1 MHAKIKGIKM
11 KLVVVT
17 NNPKTAEYISSQ
29 YPQQENAEAT
39 VSPVTLVFCKTRDE
53 VYTKVRDYIHQNWQ
67 LQNHAMYGN
76 IQLHKQPYRS
86 MVLGEGTQ
94 LDSASLLLW
103 EQAMERVKRGCT
115 PDYSEQVLQ
124 DFQALDF
131 SLFSSIVCYPQ
142 SRQESNERKKE

>member
-1 MHAKIKGIKM
+1 M
-11 KLVVVT
+11 KLVVIT
-17 NNPKTAEYISSQ
+17 NNPKTAEYIRSQ
-29 YPQQENAEAT
+29 YPQQESAGET
-39 VSPVTLVFCKTRDE
+39 VSPIILVFCETRDE
-53 VYTKVRDYIHQNWQ
+53 VYMQVRDYIHRNWK

-86 MVLGEGTQ
+86 MVLCEETQ

-103 EQAMERVKRGCT
+103 EQAMERVKRGCI

-131 SLFSSIVCYPQ
+131 SLFSSIIYP
-142 SRQESNERKKE
+142 SN

>member
-1 MHAKIKGIKM
+1 M
-11 KLVVVT
+11 KLVVIT
-17 NNPKTAEYISSQ
+17 NNPKTAEYIRSQ
-29 YPQQENAEAT
+29 YPQQESAGET
-39 VSPVTLVFCKTRDE
+39 VSPVILVFCETRDE
-53 VYTKVRDYIHQNWQ
+53 VYMQVRDYIHRNWK

-86 MVLGEGTQ
+86 MVLCEETQ

-103 EQAMERVKRGCT
+103 EQAMERVKRGRI

-131 SLFSSIVCYPQ
+131 SLFSSIIYP
-142 SRQESNERKKE
+142 SN